1 MLITEEVVGEVAHS
15 VQLRVLSDGGGGG
28 GTEEA
33 RVVTSVMTGCGG
45 CRGSCSE
52 LVAIAMVLVRV

>member
-28 GTEEA
+28 GGGPPL
-33 RVVTSVMTGCGG
+33 VVE
-45 CRGSCSE
+45 RRRHE
-52 LVAIAMVLVRV
+52 